1 MVVSTKVWSW
11 IHGEYQY
18 TPDIKGWKIVVSTD
32 DLSWINVEFRVNTNF
47 SVQSDINGLI
57 K

>member
-18 TPDIKGWKIVVSTD
+18 TPDIKGWKIVVSTAD
-32 DLSWINVEFRVNTNF
+32 FKLNQCWIQGEHKLKCTIRH
-47 SVQSDINGLI
+47 
-57 K
+57 